1 MKFKKTFLLLATL
14 GSALPSFAQHGDTLQ
29 GDQRF
34 ACEAIL
40 CLASSTRPGECQPSL
55 NRYFSIVRRSFSATM
70 AARKAFLNQC
80 PASHQSVEMAGF
92 VETLNNGSECDA
104 DSLNRRL
111 KSANPVVAVYRVG
124 DGDAITFGGES
135 CGRYYYACQTDQTDA
150 FLDKSKCSSQIIERN
165 CSERSPVYPISTQK
179 PAYCVAFERHEWTD
193 HNSQYVGEPLLDG
206 KWVTPNQYENA
217 KAEHENKK
225 KELAYQIRQETAQRE
240 SSIPAFAKN
249 CKVLLGRICVKSN

>member
-135 CGRYYYACQTDQTDA
+135 CGRYYYACQTDA

-240 SSIPAFAKN
+240 RSFFDSSFPNAVSPVNFP
-249 CKVLLGRICVKSN
+249 